1 MYDLMRKDESTRQA
15 MKGVYQMNPLNSN
28 PNGRFQPVP
37 AACGLINVSRNTLM
51 RITAE
56 ANAIARFGKSVRID
70 MPALYEHIEAEYK
83 NGNDG
88 KWNQNK
94 KHPPK
99 RCNVQEGNTQP
110 EPCVSQKDYT
120 TVPAR
125 RKAMVYEVLK
135 IGEENALSP
144 EYLKNIL
151 HFSSV

>member
-1 MYDLMRKDESTRQA
+1 MYDLMCKDESTRQA

-99 RCNVQEGNTQP
+99 RCNVQEG
-110 EPCVSQKDYT
+110 
-120 TVPAR
+120 
-125 RKAMVYEVLK
+125 
-135 IGEENALSP
+135 
-144 EYLKNIL
+144 
-151 HFSSV
+151 